1 MKGEP
6 NIRPSIWRAGR
17 VMRYLSGSS
26 PDGLGTVRM
35 ACPIC
40 LILMVREKV
49 AFCALYP
56 SRWTPVGTF
65 VMLYAVAG
73 GWWLFRETRD

>member
-49 AFCALYP
+49 AFCAL
-56 SRWTPVGTF
+56 
-65 VMLYAVAG
+65 
-73 GWWLFRETRD
+73 